1 MPVCERESIE
11 ESPAPAYE
19 ELEVGMETR
28 QATAPVRGRRRRYR
42 WGVAALA
49 ALVCLAAG
57 FIHRG
62 VTRTPI
68 RIEPLPFGFR
78 AQQRQDH
85 LLLIWN
91 PAARAVRNATR
102 ATLSI
107 QDGRQSEDV
116 ELSLA
121 TLRRGGVRYYPVF
134 RDVGFRLT
142 LVDSPRQT
150 VSEQVHPSFRP

>member
-1 MPVCERESIE
+1 MATQPAE
-11 ESPAPAYE
+11 APA
-19 ELEVGMETR
+19 
-28 QATAPVRGRRRRYR
+28 QSHRGRYG
-42 WGVAALA
+42 WGLVALA

-62 VTRTPI
+62 VAGRPI
-68 RIEPLPFGFR
+68 RIEPLPFGFQ

-85 LLLIWN
+85 LLLTWD

-107 QDGRQSEDV
+107 QDGPQSEDV

-121 TLRRGGVRYYPVF
+121 TLRRGGLRYYPLF
-134 RDVGFRLT
+134 QNIAFRLT
-142 LVDSPRQT
+142 LAGFPRQT
-150 VSEQVHPSFRP
+150 VSEQAHPSFRP

>member
-11 ESPAPAYE
+11 ETQAPCRE
-19 ELEVGMETR
+19 EFEAGMETEP
-28 QATAPVRGRRRRYR
+28 ANAPARSPGGRYR
-42 WGVAALA
+42 WGVAVLA

-62 VTRTPI
+62 VARGPI
-68 RIEPLPFGFR
+68 RIEPLPFGFQ

-85 LLLIWN
+85 LLLTWN
-91 PAARAVRNATR
+91 PAAPAVRNATR

-107 QDGRQSEDV
+107 QDGRQNEDV

-121 TLRRGGVRYYPVF
+121 TLRRGGVRYYPLF
-134 RDVGFRLT
+134 QDVGFRLT
-142 LVDSPRQT
+142 LAGFPRQT
-150 VSEQVHPSFRP
+150 VSEQAHADFRP